1 MNQSKLSEL
10 NKLIAAI
17 YTGEHANNSDEQV
30 IELHKFASDWLK
42 EKEIIIKAGKVK
54 NSFFYVKK

>member
-17 YTGEHANNSDEQV
+17 YTGEHANNSDKQI
-30 IELHKFASDWLK
+30 IELHKFASDWLS
-42 EKEIIIKAGKVK
+42 EKEITIKTGKAK
-54 NSFFYVKK
+54 NTFFYVKK